1 MGIIEELGGEKDEQE
16 VSMVVRIRSQRES
29 LYDIETKGR
38 RGPKDYHSYDIGTS
52 SNRRQE

>member
-38 RGPKDYHSYDIGTS
+38 RDPKDYHSYDIGTS
-52 SNRRQE
+52 SNQCQE